1 MNQPGLFDYSN
12 RLARIDNVGDPL
24 AELNKVIDWDQFR
37 ELIELSRE
45 KPRKSPAGA
54 KGYDS
59 ILMFKILIIQALY
72 NLSDERLE
80 FQVLDRYSFSRFLG
94 IHEGA
99 KVPDATTIYR
109 FREELAKANVI
120 ELLFT
125 QFDQFLRN
133 NGFKA
138 QKGQIVDAS
147 IVRVPIQRNSRDENK
162 DIKAGK
168 KIKSWGKAKRHQ
180 KDIDARWTKKNSKSY
195 FGYKNHI
202 SVDAGH
208 KFIRSYEVTDAS
220 VHDSQVFT
228 ELLDPCNTSR
238 DVWADSA
245 YRSEESLKEL
255 QEQGFREHIQ
265 RKGSRHKK
273 LTAREKQGNKSRSR
287 IRSRVEHV
295 FGVQAMRTGGT
306 LLRGIGIIR
315 LKAKIGL
322 RNMAYNL
329 TRYSLL
335 AAV

>member
-24 AELNKVIDWDQFR
+24 AELNKVIDWEQFR

-45 KPRKSPAGA
+45 KARKSPAGA

-94 IHEGA
+94 IQEGA

-109 FREELAKANVI
+109 FREELANANVI
-120 ELLFT
+120 ELLFA
-125 QFDQFLRN
+125 QFDQFLQN
-133 NGFKA
+133 SGFKA

-168 KIKSWGKAKRHQ
+168 NIKSWGKAKRRQ
-180 KDIDARWTKKNSKSY
+180 KDTDARWTKKNSKSY

-220 VHDSQVFT
+220 VHDSQIFT

-273 LTAREKQGNKSRSR
+273 LTAREKQGNRSRSR

-329 TRYSLL
+329 TRYALL
-335 AAV
+335 VAV

>member
-1 MNQPGLFDYSN
+1 MNQPGLFDYSK

-24 AELNKVIDWDQFR
+24 AELNKVVDWEQLR
-37 ELIELSRE
+37 EFIELSRE
-45 KPRKSPAGA
+45 KPRKSSAGA

-94 IHEGA
+94 IQEGD

-109 FREELAKANVI
+109 FREDLAKVGVI

-162 DIKAGK
+162 DIKSGK
-168 KIKSWGKAKRHQ
+168 KIKLWSKAKRRQ
-180 KDIDARWTKKNSKSY
+180 KDTDARWTKKNSKSY

-220 VHDSQVFT
+220 VHDSRVFT

-273 LTAREKQGNKSRSR
+273 LTAREKQGNRSRSR

-329 TRYSLL
+329 TRYALL
-335 AAV
+335 VAV

>member
-1 MNQPGLFDYSN
+1 MNQPGLFDYSK

-24 AELNKVIDWDQFR
+24 AELNKVIDWEQFR

-45 KPRKSPAGA
+45 KPRKSLAGA

-94 IHEGA
+94 IQEGA

-168 KIKSWGKAKRHQ
+168 NIKSWGKAKRRQ
-180 KDIDARWTKKNSKSY
+180 KDTDARWTKKNSKSY

-220 VHDSQVFT
+220 VHDSQIFT

-273 LTAREKQGNKSRSR
+273 LTAREKQGNRSRSR

-315 LKAKIGL
+315 LKAKIGFCL
-322 RNMAYNL
+322 NKYPRGSRP
-329 TRYSLL
+329 TP
-335 AAV
+335 

>member
-1 MNQPGLFDYSN
+1 MNQPGLFDYSK

-24 AELNKVIDWDQFR
+24 AELNKVIDWEQFR

-45 KPRKSPAGA
+45 KPRKSLAGA

-94 IHEGA
+94 IQEGA

-109 FREELAKANVI
+109 FREELAKANII

-125 QFDQFLRN
+125 QFDQFLRS

-168 KIKSWGKAKRHQ
+168 NIKSWGKAKRRQ
-180 KDIDARWTKKNSKSY
+180 KDTDARWTKKNSKSY

-208 KFIRSYEVTDAS
+208 KFIRSYEVTACD
-220 VHDSQVFT
+220 
-228 ELLDPCNTSR
+228 
-238 DVWADSA
+238 
-245 YRSEESLKEL
+245 
-255 QEQGFREHIQ
+255 
-265 RKGSRHKK
+265 
-273 LTAREKQGNKSRSR
+273 
-287 IRSRVEHV
+287 
-295 FGVQAMRTGGT
+295 
-306 LLRGIGIIR
+306 
-315 LKAKIGL
+315 
-322 RNMAYNL
+322 
-329 TRYSLL
+329 
-335 AAV
+335 

>member
-24 AELNKVIDWDQFR
+24 AELNKVIDWEQFR

-94 IHEGA
+94 IQEGA

-109 FREELAKANVI
+109 FREELANANVI
-120 ELLFT
+120 ELLFA
-125 QFDQFLRN
+125 QFDQFLQN
-133 NGFKA
+133 SGFKA

-168 KIKSWGKAKRHQ
+168 KIKAWGKAKRRQ

-273 LTAREKQGNKSRSR
+273 LTSREKQGNRSRSR

-335 AAV
+335 VAV

>member
-24 AELNKVIDWDQFR
+24 AELNKAIDWEQFR

-94 IHEGA
+94 IQEGG

-109 FREELAKANVI
+109 FREELANANVI
-120 ELLFT
+120 ELLFA

-168 KIKSWGKAKRHQ
+168 KIKSWGKTKRRQ
-180 KDIDARWTKKNSKSY
+180 KDTDARWTKKNSKSY

-273 LTAREKQGNKSRSR
+273 LTAREKQGNRSRSR

-306 LLRGIGIIR
+306 LLRSIGIIR

>member
-1 MNQPGLFDYSN
+1 MNQPGLFDYSK

-24 AELNKVIDWDQFR
+24 AELNKVIDWEQFR

-45 KPRKSPAGA
+45 KPRKSLAGA

-94 IHEGA
+94 IQEGA

-168 KIKSWGKAKRHQ
+168 NIKSWGKAKRRQ
-180 KDIDARWTKKNSKSY
+180 KDTDARWTKKNSKSY

-220 VHDSQVFT
+220 VHDSQIFT

-273 LTAREKQGNKSRSR
+273 LTAREKQGNRSRSR

-306 LLRGIGIIR
+306 LLRSIGIIR

-329 TRYSLL
+329 TRYALL
-335 AAV
+335 VAV

>member
-24 AELNKVIDWDQFR
+24 AELNKVIDWEQFR

-94 IHEGA
+94 IQEGA

-109 FREELAKANVI
+109 FREELANANVI
-120 ELLFT
+120 ELLFA
-125 QFDQFLRN
+125 QFDQFLQN
-133 NGFKA
+133 SGFKA

-162 DIKAGK
+162 DIKTGK
-168 KIKSWGKAKRHQ
+168 KIKSWGKAKRRQ

-220 VHDSQVFT
+220 VHDSQIFT

-273 LTAREKQGNKSRSR
+273 LTAREKQGNRSRSR

-335 AAV
+335 VAV

>member
-1 MNQPGLFDYSN
+1 MNQPGLFDYSK

-24 AELNKVIDWDQFR
+24 AELNKVIDWEQFR

-45 KPRKSPAGA
+45 KPRKSLAGA

-94 IHEGA
+94 IQEGA

-168 KIKSWGKAKRHQ
+168 NIKSWGKAKRRQ
-180 KDIDARWTKKNSKSY
+180 KDTDARWTKKNSKSY

-220 VHDSQVFT
+220 VHDSQIFT

-273 LTAREKQGNKSRSR
+273 LTAREKQGNRSRSR

-329 TRYSLL
+329 TRYALL
-335 AAV
+335 VAV